1 MNIKCSYPTFKC
13 TWPLSLA
20 SLLSQISSWE
30 SHKQV
35 SKVGLRLNSGI
46 VIHVTMSWECLW
58 SLWPTIL
65 SYPPLILL
73 KAPQLPPSVLIPEK
87 KNTAPWKSF
96 SQCDF
101 PDVGMTGMRNS
112 VEKAMPKSCV
122 EPLFLEHPLPCL
134 SVSVCVSLC
143 LSASFSVSFY
153 LHVHLIH
160 CRIILFCLALVLV
173 AYICACALHPQTHP
187 EI

>member
-1 MNIKCSYPTFKC
+1 MNIKRFYPTFKC

-46 VIHVTMSWECLW
+46 VIHVTMSWECLG

-65 SYPPLILL
+65 SYPLLILL

-87 KNTAPWKSF
+87 KNTAPWKPF

-101 PDVGMTGMRNS
+101 PGVGMAGMGNS

-134 SVSVCVSLC
+134 SVCLCLCQSLSLC
-143 LSASFSVSFY
+143 VLLCV
-153 LHVHLIH
+153 LL
-160 CRIILFCLALVLV
+160 LACP
-173 AYICACALHPQTHP
+173 AYPL
-187 EI
+187 